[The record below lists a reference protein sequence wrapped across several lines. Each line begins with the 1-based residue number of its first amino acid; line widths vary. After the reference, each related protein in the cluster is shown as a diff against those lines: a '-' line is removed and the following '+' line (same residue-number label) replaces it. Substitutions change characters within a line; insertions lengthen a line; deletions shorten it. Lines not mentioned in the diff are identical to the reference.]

1 MIIVS
6 LSCSEASCCFA
17 VEGVTGEYKYTYFLI
32 HAVLHSLASFPVS
45 SSPPRNLFFIRPL
58 AHSGV
63 TARLEPARVQV
74 SPLRTR
80 RRESESR
87 RPPPPAL
94 LFACVPPR
102 PPLHAY
108 PHTHA
113 AAPHPFAAHGYHA
126 PDSRT
131 SVTTLTNNQCHNL
144 TVLLNIFGGDMNI
157 FKQMSRCIAIM
168 AGACFGA
175 SQYARASGRTK
186 ICTFQ
191 RRHQI
196 RLNTRPKPRWRWR
209 CVHSLW

>member
-1 MIIVS
+1 MGWATRGP
-6 LSCSEASCCFA
+6 LSCSPPAGDAARVPLYVNWRLHAPCTHIYEPSSAI
-17 VEGVTGEYKYTYFLI
+17 ETGE
-32 HAVLHSLASFPVS
+32 ADG
-45 SSPPRNLFFIRPL
+45 RP
-58 AHSGV
+58 H
-63 TARLEPARVQV
+63 
-74 SPLRTR
+74 
-80 RRESESR
+80 
-87 RPPPPAL
+87 PAL

-191 RRHQI
+191 RRHRI
-196 RLNTRPKPRWRWR
+196 R
-209 CVHSLW
+209 V

>member
-1 MIIVS
+1 LLNIFGGDMNIFKQMSRCIAIMAGA
-6 LSCSEASCCFA
+6 CFGASQYA
-17 VEGVTGEYKYTYFLI
+17 AM
-32 HAVLHSLASFPVS
+32 HVLF
-45 SSPPRNLFFIRPL
+45 R
-58 AHSGV
+58 
-63 TARLEPARVQV
+63 
-74 SPLRTR
+74 
-80 RRESESR
+80 
-87 RPPPPAL
+87 
-94 LFACVPPR
+94 
-102 PPLHAY
+102 
-108 PHTHA
+108 
-113 AAPHPFAAHGYHA
+113 

-131 SVTTLTNNQCHNL
+131 SVTLTNNQCHNL